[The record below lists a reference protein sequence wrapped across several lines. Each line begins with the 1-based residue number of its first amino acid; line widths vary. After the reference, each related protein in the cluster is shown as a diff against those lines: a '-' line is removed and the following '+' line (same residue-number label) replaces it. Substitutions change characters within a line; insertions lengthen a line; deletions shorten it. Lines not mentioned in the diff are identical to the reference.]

1 MQDAVWLIMVL
12 KTMLQLAIAKLIDN
26 KWESFYSLNDA
37 WISYMYREF
46 DSWIVIEQKPRWGR
60 HARA

>member
-37 WISYMYREF
+37 WISYMYRVWF
-46 DSWIVIEQKPRWGR
+46 LNCDWTKAKVGKMF
-60 HARA
+60 

>member
-12 KTMLQLAIAKLIDN
+12 KTMLQLAVAKLIDN

-37 WISYMYREF
+37 WISYMYRVWFLNF
-46 DSWIVIEQKPRWGR
+46 DWTNAKVGKTF
-60 HARA
+60 